1 MQKTSKKEYRVET
14 VNKIQGNKLY
24 VKWKVY
30 DNRFNNWVNK
40 KDIVWKWV
48 NTFLS
53 SLEVVLKVLML
64 KLIFQIM

>member
-1 MQKTSKKEYRVET
+1 MQKTSNKEYRVET

-53 SLEVVLKVLML
+53 RLEVVLKVLML